1 MWTHSYCRFRNS
13 IKNCDNEQGIP
24 FSTGFSQSWSKC
36 NRSVPSGGQTEAS
49 CLESHVVIAAL
60 GAPPPR
66 TQSWGP
72 CCWSARPWGLMECL
86 GHGVWLLGVGVR
98 LHEVCFDLVGIA
110 VQTLG
115 IFSEGCSLELVLS
128 FLPLLVSSVASPCA
142 AATSTRRWPLI
153 AGFVLSARTCMIQS
167 T

>member
-1 MWTHSYCRFRNS
+1 MNREFLFPLASHKAGASVIGAFRQ
-13 IKNCDNEQGIP
+13 EARP
-24 FSTGFSQSWSKC
+24 RPPAWSLTW
-36 NRSVPSGGQTEAS
+36 SSLPWVP
-49 CLESHVVIAAL
+49 H
-60 GAPPPR
+60 PPR
-66 TQSWGP
+66 AQSRGP